1 MEIGKEQVEYLAGLA
16 GIELS
21 EAEKETFR
29 SQLLRIISYVD
40 KLNELS
46 LSEVPPTAH
55 TQNLTNVLREDECR
69 PGPGSKTSFKDAA
82 LAMAPD
88 RQGDYFRVPRVLM
101 GEKAKRR
108 RGEKGHPMV
117 D

>member
-40 KLNELS
+40 KLNELD
-46 LSEVPPTAH
+46 LSDVPPTAH
-55 TQNLTNVLREDECR
+55 TQNLTNVFREDECR
-69 PGPGSKTSFKDAA
+69 PGLKKDAA
-82 LAMAPD
+82 LALAPD
-88 RQGDYFRVPRVLM
+88 RQGDYFRVPKVLM
-101 GEKAKRR
+101 GEEAKRR
-108 RGEKGHPMV
+108 RGEKGHPIV